1 MSTLRDEILAAEAA
15 AWHELHDAAAGLSPA
30 SWAAPGVVGEWSA
43 KDLVAHVGCWAAE
56 AARQLECIRAGA
68 PSRGPDVEA
77 FNAASY
83 EACKDLTVNEV
94 VAMASAAHHRLQEEI
109 ELVAPVALSGKI
121 VEMIHERADRHYR
134 EHLAHL
140 RRFIEEDTA

>member
-1 MSTLRDEILAAEAA
+1 MSTLRDEILAAEES
-15 AWHELHDAAAGLSPA
+15 AWRELHDAAAALA
-30 SWAAPGVVGEWSA
+30 KAAWTAPGVNGDWSP
-43 KDLVAHVGCWAAE
+43 KDLLAHVGCWAAE

-77 FNAASY
+77 FNTASY
-83 EACKDLTVNEV
+83 EACKDLTVKEV
-94 VAMASAAHHRLQEEI
+94 IAMASAAHHRLQEEI

-121 VEMIHERADRHYR
+121 VDMIHECADRHYR
-134 EHLAHL
+134 EHLAQL